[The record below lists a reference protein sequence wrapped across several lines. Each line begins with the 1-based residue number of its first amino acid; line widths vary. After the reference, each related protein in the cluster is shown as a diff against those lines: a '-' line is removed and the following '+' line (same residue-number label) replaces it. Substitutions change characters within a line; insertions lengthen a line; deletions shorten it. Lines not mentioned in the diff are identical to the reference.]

1 MKKPNQDQSLTYAER
16 VDAQKLSI
24 VKSGM
29 SDGLA
34 LVDEAIEEAKLG
46 AKHLEA
52 SCRKLWR
59 AGKRFSEAE
68 NADQFV
74 FKHWWNNEKDWH
86 SDAVRREK
94 REVALR
100 TYRMNPNQE
109 PQSFAECKNLI
120 GRVMQLSLEGL
131 RFTRAETQGAHE
143 RNLWNELTDGLS
155 SIFSRARE
163 YVEQEPMDKW
173 PADRLEKLISYTNPV
188 AEMNDQAKKLLHKT

>member
-1 MKKPNQDQSLTYAER
+1 MQKTHTDQSLTYAER

-24 VKSGM
+24 VKDGM
-29 SDGLA
+29 RDGLV

-46 AKHLEA
+46 AKHLEKA
-52 SCRKLWR
+52 CRKLWR

-86 SDAVRREK
+86 TDAVRREK

-100 TYRMNPNQE
+100 TYRTNPDQE
-109 PQSFAECKNLI
+109 PQSLAECKHLI
-120 GRVMQLSLEGL
+120 GRVMQLSFEDL
-131 RFTRAETQGAHE
+131 RFKRIETQGAHE

-155 SIFSRARE
+155 SIFSKARE
-163 YVEQEPMDKW
+163 YVGQEPMEKW
-173 PADRLEKLISYTNPV
+173 PVDRLEKLISYTNPV
-188 AEMNDQAKKLLHKT
+188 AEMNDQAKKILHKT